1 MDDKG
6 DNTYLEVS
14 LVNLNNNNN
23 NDYRYIN
30 SKNTHNSNHINVLCF
45 SADKNIKLNEVV
57 Y

>member
-1 MDDKG
+1 MDYKG